1 MKRVGSALM
10 LLLLIASSAASA
22 REQTLKAARAAHP
35 MAIAQRT
42 RDGTPPPM
50 PPAAVMR
57 LVRYPAPAGEM
68 SAYITTTPASARGL
82 PAIIWIS
89 GGDSST
95 IGDFWSPASRSNDQ
109 TAAAFRKAG
118 IVTMY
123 PSARGGNDNPGVH
136 EVFYGEIDDI
146 LAAAD
151 YLARQPQVDP
161 KRIYLGGHSTG
172 GTTALLVAEMTDRFR
187 DVFVFGPVYD
197 IRGYGDMLPVQIK
210 DEMQARVRSPGYWLS
225 SIRSPVFVFEG
236 ASGGNADDLRQMAK
250 ANRNPLVHFQVVTG
264 ATHFTI
270 LAPVSALV
278 ARKIVADD
286 GETTAIDFTQKELD
300 AAMRS
305 KE

>member
-1 MKRVGSALM
+1 MKHVWLALI
-10 LLLLIASSAASA
+10 LCLATACSAAEA
-22 REQTLKAARAAHP
+22 GEQTLKAARAAHP
-35 MAIAQRT
+35 MTIARRT
-42 RDGTPPPM
+42 REGTPPPA
-50 PPAAVMR
+50 PPEAVMR
-57 LVRYPAPAGEM
+57 LVKYPAPAGEM
-68 SAYITTTPASARGL
+68 SAYITSTPASAKRL

-89 GGDSST
+89 GGDSNT
-95 IGDFWSPASRSNDQ
+95 IGDFWSPASPSNDQ

-123 PSARGGNDNPGVH
+123 PSTRGGNDNPGFH

-161 KRIYLGGHSTG
+161 GRIYLGGHSTG
-172 GTTALLVAEMTDRFR
+172 GTTVLLVAEMSDRFR
-187 DVFVFGPVYD
+187 GVFAFGPVYD
-197 IRGYGDMLPVQIK
+197 IRGYGDLLPVQIK

-225 SIRSPVFVFEG
+225 SIRSPVFAFEG
-236 ASGGNADDLRQMAK
+236 ASGGNTDDLREMAK
-250 ANRNPLVHFQVVTG
+250 ANRNPQVHFHAVDG

-270 LAPVSALV
+270 LAPITALV

-286 GETTAIDFTQKELD
+286 GEKTAIDFTRKELD
-300 AAMRS
+300 TAMRS